1 MIQSMGLSIV
11 MKIGKRII
19 ESLYLHA
26 RTAPVAVATAQT
38 RGTSAVHITTA
49 LKTLQR
55 CSMMLNYAS
64 DDDASVEERNKPHVY
79 VNDNV

>member
-1 MIQSMGLSIV
+1 MGLSIV

-19 ESLYLHA
+19 ESLYMHA
-26 RTAPVAVATAQT
+26 RTAPVAVATVQT

-49 LKTLQR
+49 LKTLKR

-64 DDDASVEERNKPHVY
+64 DDDASVEERNKPQVY